1 MVMKKA
7 GLLVLVAVLFL
18 GISAFSQGL
27 NFTASVDKDK
37 LEIGDQLTLTLVITG
52 NVQKIPD
59 PKVKNV
65 GDFAQYASGRS
76 QNITFVNG
84 AVTATTQFNFVLV
97 PKKVGAFKIGPA
109 ELEIGGKL
117 LQTPPLT
124 ITVLPSGS
132 VPKQPAPAPTEAEVR
147 EGLKD
152 IFVTATVDK
161 SRVYVSEQ
169 VTYTVKFFQ
178 AVRLFDN
185 PEYYPP
191 SVTGFWKE
199 DMPPQTSRYETV
211 GGRRYLVS
219 EVKMALFPTASG
231 RQTIGEATVKCKVE
245 DLDALFNRD
254 PFNTDLNQFFNRG
267 MRERVLRS
275 NPITVEV
282 VSLPEGNQPEDFT
295 GAVGQF
301 QMRSEWSKKTTQV
314 NEPVTAKIT
323 IWGAG
328 NVKSIAEP
336 KVAAPQNFRVFLS
349 GSSERMTRE
358 GVKIGGGK
366 TFELSFVPREP
377 GSFSLP
383 PISFSY
389 FDPAKKRYLTLK
401 GPPLNLTVTG
411 TRELAG
417 GYSGVTQKELDVKQ
431 TDLRYLK
438 KELGDEQGGFVG
450 SVGFWALQTL
460 PVFLL
465 GAAML
470 MRRMRDR
477 EESDISYFRSRRASK
492 MVKKGLKEIRAASN
506 LPAVEYFGRLHK
518 MLLEYLGD
526 CFNVASW
533 GMTRGEIETLL
544 VSNRVADE
552 NKAALLE
559 LLDLADRARFSG
571 WQPSLSE
578 REESLAK
585 AERII
590 RTLEGNR

>member
-1 MVMKKA
+1 MVMKRI
-7 GLLVLVAVLFL
+7 GFIVFAV
-18 GISAFSQGL
+18 IASVSIPVYAQGL
-27 NFTASVDKDK
+27 NFTASVDKNR
-37 LEIGDQLTLTLVITG
+37 LEIGDQLTLTLVVTG
-52 NVQKIPD
+52 NVQKIPE

-84 AVTATTQFNFVLV
+84 AVTATTQLNFVLV
-97 PKKVGAFKIGPA
+97 AKKVGTFKIGPA
-109 ELEIGGKL
+109 ELEIGGNL
-117 LQTPPLT
+117 LQTVPMT

-132 VPKQPAPAPTEAEVR
+132 VPKQQAPAPSEAEVR

-152 IFVTATVDK
+152 IFVTASVDK

-211 GGRRYLVS
+211 NGRRYLVS

-231 RQTIGEATVKCKVE
+231 RATIGEATVKCKVE

-267 MRERVLRS
+267 MREKVLRS

-282 VSLPEGNQPEDFT
+282 LPLPEGNQPDDFT

-301 QMRSEWSKKTTQV
+301 QMKAEWSKKTTQV
-314 NEPVTAKIT
+314 NEPVTAKT
-323 IWGAG
+323 TVWGAG

-377 GSFSLP
+377 GTFSLP
-383 PISFSY
+383 PITFSY
-389 FDPAKKRYLTLK
+389 FDPAQKRYLTLK
-401 GPPLNLTVTG
+401 GRPLDLTVTG

-431 TDLRYLK
+431 SDLRYLK
-438 KELGDEQGGFVG
+438 KELGDEHGSFVG
-450 SVGFWALQTL
+450 SAGFWALQTL
-460 PVFLL
+460 PFFLL
-465 GAAML
+465 AGAVA
-470 MRRMRDR
+470 MRRVRDR
-477 EESDISYFRSRRASK
+477 EESDVSYFRSRRASK
-492 MVKKGLKEIRAASN
+492 MVKKGLSEIRAASN
-506 LPAVEYFGRLHK
+506 LPAVEYFGRLSK
-518 MLLEYLGD
+518 MLLGYLGD
-526 CFNVASW
+526 RFNVSSW
-533 GMTRGEIETLL
+533 GMTRGEIVALL

-552 NKAALLE
+552 HKVSLME

-571 WQPSLSE
+571 WQPPLPE

-590 RTLEGNR
+590 RTLEGSR

>member
-1 MVMKKA
+1 SK
-7 GLLVLVAVLFL
+7 
-18 GISAFSQGL
+18 
-27 NFTASVDKDK
+27 
-37 LEIGDQLTLTLVITG
+37 
-52 NVQKIPD
+52 
-59 PKVKNV
+59 
-65 GDFAQYASGRS
+65 
-76 QNITFVNG
+76 
-84 AVTATTQFNFVLV
+84 
-97 PKKVGAFKIGPA
+97 
-109 ELEIGGKL
+109 
-117 LQTPPLT
+117 
-124 ITVLPSGS
+124 
-132 VPKQPAPAPTEAEVR
+132 
-147 EGLKD
+147 
-152 IFVTATVDK
+152 
-161 SRVYVSEQ
+161 VYVSEQ
-169 VTYTVKFFQ
+169 VTYTVKFYQ

-231 RQTIGEATVKCKVE
+231 RATIGEATVKCKVE

-254 PFNTDLNQFFNRG
+254 PFAFEQFFNRG
-267 MRERVLRS
+267 MREKVLRS
-275 NPITVEV
+275 KPIAVEV
-282 VSLPEGNQPEDFT
+282 MPLPEGNQPADFT

-301 QMRSEWSKKTTQV
+301 QMKAEWNKKTTQV

-328 NVKSIAEP
+328 NIKSIAEP
-336 KVAAPQNFRVFLS
+336 KVATPQNFRAFLS
-349 GSSERMTRE
+349 GSSERVTRE

-377 GSFSLP
+377 GTFALP

-389 FDPAKKRYLTLK
+389 FDPAKKRYLTHK

-431 TDLRYLK
+431 SDLRYLK
-438 KELGDEQGGFVG
+438 KELGDEQGAFVG
-450 SVGFWALQTL
+450 SAGFWALQTL
-460 PVFLL
+460 PLFLL
-465 GAAML
+465 GATVAF
-470 MRRMRDR
+470 RRVRDR
-477 EESDISYFRSRRASK
+477 EESDVSYFRSRRASK
-492 MVKKGLKEIRAASN
+492 MVKKGLKEIHAAAS
-506 LPAVEYFGRLHK
+506 LPAVEYFGRLSK

-526 CFNVASW
+526 RFNVASW
-533 GMTRGEIETLL
+533 GLTRGEIVTLL
-544 VSNRVADE
+544 NSNRVADE
-552 NKAALLE
+552 HKVALLE

-571 WQPSLSE
+571 WQPSLVE

-590 RTLEGNR
+590 RTLE

>member
-1 MVMKKA
+1 MRKA
-7 GLLVLVAVLFL
+7 GLFAAIGLVIATQWTF
-18 GISAFSQGL
+18 AQGL
-27 NFTASVDKDK
+27 NFSATADKNK
-37 LEIGDQLTLTLVITG
+37 LEIGDQLTLTLVVAG
-52 NVQKIPD
+52 NVQKIPE
-59 PKVKNV
+59 PKIRNV
-65 GDFAQYASGRS
+65 GDFALYASGRS

-84 AVTATTQFNFVLV
+84 VVTSTTQFNFVLV
-97 PKKVGAFKIGPA
+97 PKKVGTFKVGPA
-109 ELEIGGKL
+109 ELEIDGKL
-117 LQTPPLT
+117 LQTMPQT
-124 ITVLPSGS
+124 ITVLASGS
-132 VPKQPAPAPTEAEVR
+132 IPKQQAPAPTEAQVR

-152 IFVTATVDK
+152 IFVTASTDK

-169 VTYTVKFFQ
+169 VTYTVKFYQ

-191 SVTGFWKE
+191 TVTGFWKE
-199 DMPPQTSRYETV
+199 DLPPQTSRYETV

-231 RQTIGEATVKCKVE
+231 KQTIGEATVKCKVE
-245 DLDALFNRD
+245 DLDALFDRD

-267 MRERVLRS
+267 MREKVLRS
-275 NPITVEV
+275 NPITVEALP
-282 VSLPEGNQPEDFT
+282 LPEGSRPDDFT

-301 QMRSEWSKKTTQV
+301 QMKAEWNKTATQV

-336 KVAAPQNFRVFLS
+336 KVTTPQNFRVFLS
-349 GSSERMTRE
+349 GSSERTTRE
-358 GVKIGGGK
+358 GNKVGGGK

-383 PISFSY
+383 PITFSY
-389 FDPAKKRYLTLK
+389 FDPSKKRYNTLK
-401 GPPLNLTVTG
+401 GRPLHLIVTG

-438 KELGDEQGGFVG
+438 KELGDEHGSFVG
-450 SVGFWALQTL
+450 SAGFWALQTL

-465 GAAML
+465 GATL
-470 MRRMRDR
+470 LVRRVRDR
-477 EESDISYFRSRRASK
+477 EESDVSYFRSKRASR
-492 MVKKGLKEIRAASN
+492 MVRKGLKEIRAASN
-506 LPAVEYFGRLHK
+506 LPPVEYFSRMHK
-518 MLLEYLGD
+518 LLLEYLGD
-526 CFNVASW
+526 RFNVASW
-533 GMTRGEIETLL
+533 GMTRGEIEVLL
-544 VSNRVADE
+544 NSNRVADE
-552 NKAALLE
+552 HKVSLLE

-571 WQPSLSE
+571 WQPSLAE
-578 REESLAK
+578 REVALAK

-590 RTLEGNR
+590 RTLEGSR

>member
-1 MVMKKA
+1 MKKTGFLA
-7 GLLVLVAVLFL
+7 FAIITGLAALVF
-18 GISAFSQGL
+18 GQGL
-27 NFTASVDKDK
+27 NFSAAVDKDR
-37 LEIGDQLTLTLVITG
+37 LEIGDQLTLTLTVTG
-52 NVQKIPD
+52 NVQKIPE

-65 GDFAQYASGRS
+65 GDFALYASGRS

-84 AVTATTQFNFVLV
+84 VVTSTTQFNFVLV
-97 PKKVGAFKIGPA
+97 PKKAGTFTVGPA

-117 LQTPPLT
+117 LQTSP
-124 ITVLPSGS
+124 ISVTVLPSGS
-132 VPKQPAPAPTEAEVR
+132 APKQPAPAPTEAQVR

-152 IFVTATVDK
+152 IFVTASVDK

-169 VTYTVKFFQ
+169 VTYTVKFYQ

-199 DMPPQTSRYETV
+199 DLPPNTSRYETV
-211 GGRRYLVS
+211 SGRRYLVS

-254 PFNTDLNQFFNRG
+254 PFNVDLNQFFNRG
-267 MRERVLRS
+267 MRDRVLRS
-275 NPITVEV
+275 QPLSVEV
-282 VSLPEGNQPEDFT
+282 LPLPEGGRPDDFT

-301 QMRSEWSKKTTQV
+301 QMRSEWNKKTTEV

-323 IWGAG
+323 LWGAG

-336 KVAAPQNFRVFLS
+336 KVATPQNFRVFLS
-349 GSSERMTRE
+349 GSSERLTRE
-358 GVKIGGGK
+358 GVRIGGGK

-383 PISFSY
+383 PVSFSY
-389 FDPAKKRYLTLK
+389 FDPAKKRYVNLK
-401 GPPLNLTVTG
+401 GQPLHLTVTG

-438 KELGDEQGGFVG
+438 RELGGEHGSFVG
-450 SVGFWALQTL
+450 SAGFWALQTFPL
-460 PVFLL
+460 ILL
-465 GAAML
+465 GAAVAL
-470 MRRMRDR
+470 RRVRDK
-477 EESDISYFRSRRASK
+477 EETDVSYFRSRRASR
-492 MVKKGLKEIRAASN
+492 MVKKGLKEIRAASR

-518 MLLEYLGD
+518 LLLEYLGD
-526 CFNVASW
+526 RFNVASW
-533 GMTRGEIETLL
+533 GMTRGEIKALL
-544 VSNRVADE
+544 DSNRVSDE
-552 NKAALLE
+552 DKTSLLE

-571 WQPSLSE
+571 WRPSLPE
-578 REESLAK
+578 REEALAK
-585 AERII
+585 AERVI
-590 RTLEGNR
+590 RALEGSR

>member
-1 MVMKKA
+1 MVRRRIGFIA
-7 GLLVLVAVLFL
+7 L
-18 GISAFSQGL
+18 GIIGCLTAVASAQGL
-27 NFTASVDKDK
+27 NFSATVDKDR
-37 LEIGDQLTLTLVITG
+37 LEIGDQLTLTLVVTG
-52 NVQKIPD
+52 NVQKIPE
-59 PKVKNV
+59 PKVRNV
-65 GDFAQYASGRS
+65 GDFALYASGRS

-84 AVTATTQFNFVLV
+84 AVTSTTQFNFVLV
-97 PKKVGAFKIGPA
+97 PKKAGTFKIGPA

-117 LQTPPLT
+117 LQTMPQT

-132 VPKQPAPAPTEAEVR
+132 IPKQQSPAPTEAQVR

-152 IFVTATVDK
+152 IFVTASVDK
-161 SRVYVSEQ
+161 SKVYVSEQ
-169 VTYTVKFFQ
+169 VTYTVKFYQ

-191 SVTGFWKE
+191 TVTGFWKE
-199 DMPPQTSRYETV
+199 DLPPQTSRYETV

-219 EVKMALFPTASG
+219 EVKMALFSTASG
-231 RQTIGEATVKCKVE
+231 KQTIGEATVKCKVE
-245 DLDALFNRD
+245 DLDALFDRD
-254 PFNTDLNQFFNRG
+254 PFNVDLNQFFNRG

-275 NPITVEV
+275 NPITVEALP
-282 VSLPEGNQPEDFT
+282 LPEGNQPGDFT

-301 QMRSEWSKKTTQV
+301 QMKAEWNKTATQV

-323 IWGAG
+323 IWGTG
-328 NVKSIAEP
+328 NIKSIAEP
-336 KVAAPQNFRVFLS
+336 KVATPQNFRVFLS
-349 GSSERMTRE
+349 GSSERTTRE

-383 PISFSY
+383 PVSFSY
-389 FDPAKKRYLTLK
+389 YDPAKKRYVTLK
-401 GPPLNLTVTG
+401 GLPLNLTVTG

-417 GYSGVTQKELDVKQ
+417 GYSGITQKELDVKQ

-438 KELGDEQGGFVG
+438 KELGDEHGRFVG
-450 SVGFWALQTL
+450 SAGFWVLQTL

-465 GAAML
+465 GATML
-470 MRRMRDR
+470 MRRVRDR
-477 EESDISYFRSRRASK
+477 EESDVSYFRSKRASK

-506 LPAVEYFGRLHK
+506 LPPVEYFGSLHK

-526 CFNVASW
+526 RFNVASW
-533 GMTRGEIETLL
+533 GMTRGEIEALL
-544 VSNRVADE
+544 NSNRVADE
-552 NKAALLE
+552 HKVSLLE

-571 WQPSLSE
+571 WQPSMSE

-585 AERII
+585 AERVI
-590 RTLEGNR
+590 RTLEGSR

>member
-1 MVMKKA
+1 VKKVGFIA
-7 GLLVLVAVLFL
+7 FAILASLAAVTF
-18 GISAFSQGL
+18 GQGL

-37 LEIGDQLTLTLVITG
+37 LEIGDQLTLTLMVTG
-52 NVQKIPD
+52 KVQKIPE
-59 PKVKNV
+59 PKLRNV

-84 AVTATTQFNFVLV
+84 AVTATTQINFVLV
-97 PKKVGAFKIGPA
+97 PKKVGSFTIGPA
-109 ELEIGGKL
+109 ELEVDGKV
-117 LQTPPLT
+117 LQTSAMT

-132 VPKQPAPAPTEAEVR
+132 VPKQQTPVPTEAQVR

-152 IFVTATVDK
+152 IFVTGSADK

-169 VTYTVKFFQ
+169 ITYTVKFYQ

-199 DMPPQTSRYETV
+199 DLPPQTSRYETV
-211 GGRRYLVS
+211 NGRRYLVS

-231 RQTIGEATVKCKVE
+231 RATIGEATVKCKVE

-267 MRERVLRS
+267 MREKVLRS

-282 VSLPEGNQPEDFT
+282 LSLPEGNQPDDFT

-301 QMRSEWSKKTTQV
+301 QMKAEWNKKTTQV

-336 KVAAPQNFRVFLS
+336 KVATPQNFRVFLS
-349 GSSERMTRE
+349 GSSERVTRE
-358 GVKIGGGK
+358 GIKIGGGK

-377 GSFSLP
+377 GTFSLP

-389 FDPAKKRYLTLK
+389 FNPAKKRYLTLK
-401 GPPLNLTVTG
+401 GPSLNLTVTG

-438 KELGDEQGGFVG
+438 KELGDEHGDFVG
-450 SVGFWALQTL
+450 STGFWVLQTL
-460 PVFLL
+460 PLILL
-465 GAAML
+465 GSAVA
-470 MRRMRDR
+470 MRRVRDR
-477 EESDISYFRSRRASK
+477 EESDVSYFRSRRASK
-492 MVKKGLKEIRAASN
+492 MVKKGLKEIRAAAN
-506 LPAVEYFGRLHK
+506 LPAMEYFGRLHK

-526 CFNVASW
+526 RFNVASW
-533 GMTRGEIETLL
+533 GMTRGEIQALL
-544 VSNRVADE
+544 NSNRVVDE
-552 NKAALLE
+552 HKVSLLE

-571 WQPSLSE
+571 WQPSLTE

-590 RTLEGNR
+590 RTLEGSR

>member
-1 MVMKKA
+1 MVERKV
-7 GLLVLVAVLFL
+7 GLLTLAVVL
-18 GISAFSQGL
+18 AFAAWAFAQGL
-27 NFTASVDKDK
+27 NFSATVDKDQ
-37 LEIGDQLTLTLVITG
+37 LEIGDQLTLTLVVTG
-52 NVQKIPD
+52 NVQKIPE
-59 PKVKNV
+59 PRMKNV
-65 GDFAQYASGRS
+65 GDFALYASGRS

-84 AVTATTQFNFVLV
+84 VVTATTQFNFVLV
-97 PKKVGAFKIGPA
+97 PKKVGSFTIGPA
-109 ELEIGGKL
+109 ELEIDGKV
-117 LQTPPLT
+117 LQTSL
-124 ITVLPSGS
+124 ISVTVLPSGS
-132 VPKQPAPAPTEAEVR
+132 VPNQQAPAPTEAEVR

-152 IFVTATVDK
+152 IFVNASVDK
-161 SRVYVSEQ
+161 SKMYVSEQ
-169 VTYTVKFFQ
+169 VTYTVKFYQ

-199 DMPPQTSRYETV
+199 DLSPQTSRYETV
-211 GGRRYLVS
+211 GGRRHLVS

-254 PFNTDLNQFFNRG
+254 PFNFDLDQFFNRG

-282 VSLPEGNQPEDFT
+282 LPLPEGNKPDDFT

-301 QMRSEWSKKTTQV
+301 QIRSEWNKKTTQV

-323 IWGAG
+323 IWGIG

-336 KVAAPQNFRVFLS
+336 KVSTPQNFRFFLS
-349 GSSERMTRE
+349 GSSERLTRE
-358 GVKIGGGK
+358 GAKIGGGK

-377 GSFSLP
+377 GSFVLP

-389 FDPAKKRYLTLK
+389 FDPAKKRYITLK
-401 GPPLNLTVTG
+401 GQPLNLTVTG

-438 KELGDEQGGFVG
+438 RELGEEHGTFVG
-450 SVGFWALQTL
+450 SAGFWALQTL
-460 PVFLL
+460 PLFLL
-465 GAAML
+465 GAAVA
-470 MRRMRDR
+470 MRRVRDK
-477 EESDISYFRSRRASK
+477 EESDVSYFRSRRASK
-492 MVKKGLKEIRAASN
+492 MVKKGLKEIRAALS
-506 LPAVEYFGRLHK
+506 LSAVEYFSRLHK

-526 CFNVASW
+526 RFNVASW
-533 GMTRGEIETLL
+533 GMTRSEIEALL
-544 VSNRVADE
+544 ISNRVADE
-552 NKAALLE
+552 NKGALLE

-571 WQPSLSE
+571 WLPSLSE
-578 REESLAK
+578 REEALAK
-585 AERII
+585 AEKII
-590 RTLEGNR
+590 RALEGSR